1 MKPLLKYLPLTIL
14 AAFLSCTKPEPVVEP
29 KEDDP
34 VEDTYEATVT
44 LTSTSVD
51 LGAEEGAKGTLV
63 FSSDH
68 EWTLDIPEEAQEW
81 LSASKTSGKS
91 TKTTAITFTA
101 KANDGARRST
111 TCRIISGATKKK
123 FTVAQDMAV
132 LVLSKSDVP
141 DFDKYYKPREFNYD
155 MLRSDVQWSWC
166 RSKQSEHFVL
176 FWEKGYGAY
185 GLYGA
190 KAGTQDTSPKTLDPS
205 DAMYVDIDD
214 LLEKAEEFY
223 RVNIEVL
230 KFADTGKGKS
240 NLDKYK
246 MQIYLHHTTEWMAY
260 GGGYDDTIGGLWINP
275 ATCKPVGSTIAH
287 EIGHSFQYQV
297 YADAVANG
305 APRDYSTGWRYEI
318 GQGCG
323 FWEQCAQWQSY
334 QSYAQQAFTTVNFT
348 EFVNNCHRHFTH
360 EHQRYASYFL
370 MWHWASLHGVQEIG
384 ELWRES
390 KKPEDPI
397 QTYQRKHGLTM
408 EELNGMLYDYAA
420 RCVTWDFS
428 AEATNLDEGKLTGIT
443 QPVREFGKPYIGKIG
458 WAGNYD
464 EATGFY
470 TVDPARAPEAT
481 GFNHIRLNVPADR
494 HIRVEFEG
502 LPNAPGFNKV
512 KDASI
517 AGWNVGFVAL
527 KEDGTREY
535 DIHSD
540 GCDVMPYYPVRDKA
554 TIDYLVPE
562 GTKKLWMV
570 VAATPQ
576 TYLQHLWDED
586 NTNDEVWPFRV
597 KFTGTDLFGN
607 LNFNGS
613 ETPESI
619 TETIDLSTSA
629 AAGYGGTALTLD
641 DDVIIAIARA
651 FVLQPNDIIAKLT
664 TDFNNVRT
672 SAVKFLA
679 VKPDGTLDES
689 YRAKDADSYYSANGF
704 GFWFDGTGANNG
716 WSSGYS
722 YLEYDPSSWTCQF
735 GVHPDRVKDGSI
747 KPGDVLP
754 IAVAFVYGKYTATL
768 KFNIT
773 ITE

>member
-1 MKPLLKYLPLTIL
+1 MKALLKYIPLSIL
-14 AAFLSCTKPEPVVEP
+14 AVAFSCTKPEPAVVTP
-29 KEDDP
+29 KEDPP

-44 LTSTSVD
+44 LNSTSVE
-51 LGAEEGAKGTLV
+51 LGAEEGATGTLV

-68 EWTLDIPEEAQEW
+68 EWTLSIPEEAQEW

-91 TKTTAITFTA
+91 TKTTALTFTA
-101 KANDGARRST
+101 KANEGARRSV

-123 FTVAQDMAV
+123 FTVTQDMAV
-132 LVLSKSDVP
+132 LILSASDVP
-141 DFDKYYKPREFNYD
+141 DLDKYYKPREFNFD
-155 MLRSDVQWSWC
+155 MLRSDSQWSWC
-166 RSKQSEHFVL
+166 RSKQSEHFFL
-176 FWEKGYGAY
+176 FWEKGYGPY

-190 KAGTQDTSPKTLDPS
+190 KAGTGDTSPKTLAAT

-214 LLEKAEEFY
+214 LLEKAEAFY
-223 RVNIEVL
+223 RLNIEVL
-230 KFADTGKGKS
+230 QFAETGKGKS

-246 MQIYLHHTTEWMAY
+246 IQIYLHHTTEWMAY
-260 GGGYDDTIGGLWINP
+260 GSGYDDTIGALWINP

-297 YADAVANG
+297 YADAIANG

-334 QSYAQQAFTTVNFT
+334 QSYAQQAFTTSNFS

-370 MWHWASLHGVQEIG
+370 MWHWASKDGVAEIG
-384 ELWRES
+384 RLWRES
-390 KKPEDPI
+390 KKPEDAI
-397 QTYQRKHGLTM
+397 QTYQRLHGLSM
-408 EELNGMLYDYAA
+408 DELNADLYDYAA
-420 RCVTWDFS
+420 RCVTWDFPV
-428 AEATNLDEGKLTGIT
+428 EATNLDEGKLTGVT
-443 QPVREFGKPYIGKIG
+443 QPVREFGKNYIGKIG
-458 WAGNYD
+458 WAGNLD
-464 EATGFY
+464 KATGFY

-481 GFNHIRLNVPADR
+481 GFNHIRLNLPKAGTPVSVR
-494 HIRVEFEG
+494 FEG
-502 LPNAPGFNKV
+502 LPNAAGFNKV
-512 KDASI
+512 SNPSI
-517 AGWNVGFVAL
+517 AGWNVGFVCL
-527 KEDGTREY
+527 MKDDSRVY
-535 DIHSD
+535 S
-540 GCDVMPYYPVRDKA
+540 PSFRVRDAADISWEAPANAAK
-554 TIDYLVPE
+554 I
-562 GTKKLWMV
+562 WMV

-607 LNFNGS
+607 MNFDGS

-619 TETIDLSTSA
+619 TEVIDLTTSA
-629 AAGYGGTALTLD
+629 AAGYGGTALTLSED
-641 DDVIIAIARA
+641 TILAIARA
-651 FVLQPNDIIAKLT
+651 FVLQPNDILAKLT
-664 TDFNNVRT
+664 TDINNVRT

-679 VKPDGTLDES
+679 VKADGTLDES
-689 YRAKDADSYYSANGF
+689 YKTKDADSYYSANGF
-704 GFWFDGTGANNG
+704 GFWFDKAGANNG
-716 WSSGYS
+716 WSGGYS
-722 YLEYDPSSWTCQF
+722 YLEYDPASWTCQF

-747 KPGDVLP
+747 KAGDVLP
-754 IAVAFVYGKYTATL
+754 VAVAFVYGKYTATL